1 MLSLMNA
8 RTALRR
14 CLARYIARPD
24 FDRHGIPGIDDL
36 ERELRAE
43 FPEFFK
49 RALST
54 SDDET
59 H

>member
-1 MLSLMNA
+1 MNA